1 MLRTGAYRL
10 WRASEC
16 ASVEI
21 NSLGAAALRCMP
33 QFEGS
38 LVTAWQSRSYSAAAG
53 EEEERVI
60 TNPKVLELA
69 DQITQLNLLEV
80 SDLTEI
86 LRKKLNIQS
95 PAGGMPFG
103 FPGGGMQMAAAPAA
117 GKLINYTL

>member
-16 ASVEI
+16 GSVEI

-33 QFEGS
+33 LLEGS
-38 LVTAWQSRSYSAAAG
+38 LVTPWQSRSYSAAAG
-53 EEEERVI
+53 EEEERVV

-69 DQITQLNLLEV
+69 DQIIQLNLLEV

-86 LRKKLNIQS
+86 LRKRLNIQS

-103 FPGGGMQMAAAPAA
+103 FPAGGMAAAPAA
-117 GKLINYTL
+117 AGA

>member
-1 MLRTGAYRL
+1 MGLTQFFLRVAAFIITAIMLRTGAYRL

-53 EEEERVI
+53 EEEGRPSRRV
-60 TNPKVLELA
+60 
-69 DQITQLNLLEV
+69 
-80 SDLTEI
+80 
-86 LRKKLNIQS
+86 
-95 PAGGMPFG
+95 GGS
-103 FPGGGMQMAAAPAA
+103 
-117 GKLINYTL
+117 TR